1 MVELTNENNPREFKS
16 LSTIQGKTSVEFIR
30 SVLGFTDFKSR
41 TGKVESAQ
49 KQLKQVQP
57 ESIPLEELPQ
67 AADETSEI
75 VNELIESEGQTESET
90 QTEGLNYRELVALDK
105 SLQMVKRNLELNQAK
120 LDELDAQ
127 ILETR
132 NELDEAQPGEREDI
146 ERRLKDLEIERRGSL
161 VVINR
166 DTDQLSSQVNRIKET
181 IDAMLD
187 SDTTLREKN
196 KNLILKTMHHDRES
210 VGGDILGHQYP
221 RELDRSR

>member
-1 MVELTNENNPREFKS
+1 M
-16 LSTIQGKTSVEFIR
+16 
-30 SVLGFTDFKSR
+30 
-41 TGKVESAQ
+41 
-49 KQLKQVQP
+49 QP

-132 NELDEAQPGEREDI
+132 NELDEAHSPGEREDI
-146 ERRLKDLEIERRGSL
+146 EQRLKDL
-161 VVINR
+161 
-166 DTDQLSSQVNRIKET
+166 
-181 IDAMLD
+181 
-187 SDTTLREKN
+187 
-196 KNLILKTMHHDRES
+196 
-210 VGGDILGHQYP
+210 
-221 RELDRSR
+221 